1 LECLVIGLGV
11 FGKSIALNLA
21 KEGISVTGID
31 ISEKALQ
38 EIAPYLKE
46 GLKLDVTIEDNLK
59 LLGIEKFDI
68 IFVCIGVNM
77 QASLVTTWILKN
89 LGAQKIIARSNSEIH
104 SKLLEKLG
112 ADRVITPE
120 IEMGK
125 KIALEVTTNFES
137 FFELSEELIMVK
149 IPVFKE
155 LIKKSIKELNIRKK
169 YNINI
174 IAIEKNTIQVTKD
187 EDKFK
192 KVDIK
197 IPEPEDILENYD
209 ILYLL
214 GKKQSIKRFMNDYS

>member
-1 LECLVIGLGV
+1 
-11 FGKSIALNLA
+11 
-21 KEGISVTGID
+21 
-31 ISEKALQ
+31 
-38 EIAPYLKE
+38 
-46 GLKLDVTIEDNLK
+46 
-59 LLGIEKFDI
+59 
-68 IFVCIGVNM
+68 
-77 QASLVTTWILKN
+77 
-89 LGAQKIIARSNSEIH
+89 
-104 SKLLEKLG
+104 
-112 ADRVITPE
+112 
-120 IEMGK
+120 
-125 KIALEVTTNFES
+125 
-137 FFELSEELIMVK
+137 MVK